1 MCKALGLVPRAAKT
15 NKQQRKAIIKPQL
28 SGQHCLSLLHFL
40 AQDDDR
46 TSQTHAPF
54 PHTASGICK
63 HLTRVWTASSV
74 DPSARA
80 VRSADLELHGQTLSL
95 VIWIAHTQV
104 HNPRKSLVKSSLS
117 NGARRGN

>member
-1 MCKALGLVPRAAKT
+1 MCKALDLVPRTTKT
-15 NKQQRKAIIKPQL
+15 NMQQRKAIIKPQL

-54 PHTASGICK
+54 PHTASGVCK

-74 DPSARA
+74 DP
-80 VRSADLELHGQTLSL
+80 LPEQ
-95 VIWIAHTQV
+95 
-104 HNPRKSLVKSSLS
+104 
-117 NGARRGN
+117 